1 MIWVMLLENMEYAK
15 KVYIV
20 AMTTSSRKRINN
32 SIRVLD
38 STTGIK
44 VYIIIFFTVIAKRN
58 LRINPL
64 DVGNQVG

>member
-38 STTGIK
+38 STTGIM